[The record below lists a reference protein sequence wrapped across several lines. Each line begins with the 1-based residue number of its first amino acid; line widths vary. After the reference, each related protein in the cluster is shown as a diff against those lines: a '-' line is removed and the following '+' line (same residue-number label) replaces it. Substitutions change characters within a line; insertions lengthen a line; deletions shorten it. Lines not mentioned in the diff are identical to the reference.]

1 MLEPVF
7 RWVGYGLCH
16 QLPQRSFFAGGFQL
30 PVCARDTG
38 IYAGFALSLALI
50 ALLERGRR
58 PSEIPRPWLVVVG
71 AAFLGAMAA
80 DGVSSYAGWRST
92 TNDLRLL
99 TGLLAGYALTLAVV
113 PMVNG
118 QMWRTLTRTRLLEG
132 WRAGVWLLSLV
143 PTFGLLRWGL
153 PVTGVLYPV
162 LLTGAIILT
171 FLVVNLVFTTLVPL
185 FERRASRL
193 RDAWPQIAIALA
205 LVVLELGAAS
215 GLRVWL
221 EGIVLSG

>member
-16 QLPQRSFFAGGFQL
+16 QLPERSLFAGNFQL

-38 IYAGFALSLALI
+38 IYAGFVLSLLII
-50 ALLERGRR
+50 ALVERGR

-99 TGLLAGYALTLAVV
+99 TGLLAGYALTLAMI
-113 PMVNG
+113 PMLNG
-118 QMWRTLTRTRLLEG
+118 QVWRTVSRTRLLEG
-132 WRAGVWLLSLV
+132 WRAGAWLVSILPV
-143 PTFGLLRWGL
+143 FALLRWGL
-153 PVTGVLYPV
+153 PETGVVYPV
-162 LLTGAIILT
+162 LLTLAIVVT
-171 FLVVNLVFTTLVPL
+171 FVAVNLVFVTIVPA
-185 FERRASRL
+185 FENRAARL
-193 RDAWPQIAIALA
+193 RDAWLQIVIAVVLA
-205 LVVLELGAAS
+205 ALELGIAS
-215 GLRVWL
+215 ALRLWIEQFVFR
-221 EGIVLSG
+221 G

>member
-1 MLEPVF
+1 MLQGVF

-16 QLPQRSFFAGGFQL
+16 QLPDRSLFAGGFQL

-38 IYAGFALSLALI
+38 IYAGFALSLLVI
-50 ALLERGRR
+50 VLLERGRR
-58 PSEIPRPWLVVVG
+58 PTEIPRPWLVAIG
-71 AAFLGAMAA
+71 ALFLGAMAL
-80 DGVSSYAGWRST
+80 DGVSSYAGWRTT

-118 QMWRTLTRTRLLEG
+118 QMWRTLNRTRLLDG
-132 WRAGVWLLSLV
+132 WRAGVWLLSLAPV
-143 PTFGLLRWGL
+143 FVALRWGL
-153 PVTGVLYPV
+153 PLIGLLYPI
-162 LLTGAIILT
+162 LLTVAIVVT
-171 FLVVNLVFTTLVPL
+171 FLVVNLVFTTLVPA

-193 RDAWPQIAIALA
+193 RDAWLQVAIAFAFVIVELA
-205 LVVLELGAAS
+205 LAS

-221 EGIVLSG
+221 EGLMLR

>member
-1 MLEPVF
+1 MLQGVF

-16 QLPQRSFFAGGFQL
+16 QLPERSLFAGGFQL

-38 IYAGFALSLALI
+38 IYAGFALSLLVI
-50 ALLERGRR
+50 VLLERGRR
-58 PSEIPRPWLVVVG
+58 PSEIPRPWLVAIG
-71 AAFLGAMAA
+71 AVFLGAMAA
-80 DGVSSYAGWRST
+80 DGVSSYAGWRTT
-92 TNDLRLL
+92 TNDLRLV

-118 QMWRTLTRTRLLEG
+118 QMWRTLSRTRLLDG

-143 PTFGLLRWGL
+143 PAFVALRWGL
-153 PVTGVLYPV
+153 PLAGLFYPT
-162 LLTGAIILT
+162 LLTGAIVVT
-171 FLVVNLVFTTLVPL
+171 FLVVNLVFTTLIPV

-193 RDAWPQIAIALA
+193 KDAGLQIAIAFVFVIVELA
-205 LVVLELGAAS
+205 LAS

-221 EGIVLSG
+221 EGLILR

>member
-1 MLEPVF
+1 MLQGVF

-16 QLPQRSFFAGGFQL
+16 QLPERSLFAGGFQL

-38 IYAGFALSLALI
+38 IYAGFALSLLVI
-50 ALLERGRR
+50 VLLERGRR
-58 PSEIPRPWLVVVG
+58 PSEIPRPWLVVTG
-71 AAFLGAMAA
+71 ALFLGAMAI
-80 DGVSSYAGWRST
+80 DGVSSYAGWRTT

-118 QMWRTLTRTRLLEG
+118 QMWRTLSRTRLLDG
-132 WRAGVWLLSLV
+132 WRGAVWLLSLV
-143 PTFGLLRWGL
+143 PVFVALRWGL
-153 PVTGVLYPV
+153 PLLGLLYPI
-162 LLTGAIILT
+162 LLTAAIVVT
-171 FLVVNLVFTTLVPL
+171 FLVVNLVFTTLVPV

-193 RDAWPQIAIALA
+193 RDARLQIAIAFVFVIVELA
-205 LVVLELGAAS
+205 LAS

-221 EGIVLSG
+221 EGLILR

>member
-1 MLEPVF
+1 MLQGVF

-16 QLPQRSFFAGGFQL
+16 QLPERSFFAGGFQL

-38 IYAGFALSLALI
+38 IYAGFALSLLLI

-58 PSEIPRPWLVVVG
+58 PSEIPRPWLVAVG
-71 AAFLGAMAA
+71 ALFLGTMAA
-80 DGVSSYAGWRST
+80 DGITSYAGWRTT

-118 QMWRTLTRTRLLEG
+118 QMWKTLSRTRLLEG
-132 WRAGVWLLSLV
+132 GRAGIWLLSLV
-143 PTFGLLRWGL
+143 PVFAVLRWGL
-153 PVTGVLYPV
+153 PATGVLYPV
-162 LLTGAIILT
+162 LLTVAIVLT
-171 FLVVNLVFTTLVPL
+171 FLVVNLVFTTLVPV
-185 FERRASRL
+185 FERRASRV
-193 RDAWPQIAIALA
+193 RDAWPQIVIAF
-205 LVVLELGAAS
+205 VFVIVELGLAS

-221 EGIVLSG
+221 ERLILR